1 MLLQPASSALNDEE
15 FLAAFHSCSLPPAC
29 FRHADHL
36 RLGWIHVHRETLQEA
51 INHVCRG
58 IRAYAAHLGKP
69 EIYHETITAAWVR
82 LIASHD
88 ELTFADFLIRN
99 EYRLNTDLLYRFW
112 SQDLLLSQRAR
123 AEWVLPDRMQL
134 PLPVSN

>member
-1 MLLQPASSALNDEE
+1 MLRLASSALNDEE

-36 RLGWIHVHRETLQEA
+36 RLAWIHVHCGTLLEA
-51 INHVCRG
+51 VNHVRHG

-69 EIYHETITAAWVR
+69 EIYHETITVAWVH

-88 ELTFADFLIRN
+88 EPTFADFLARN
-99 EYRLNTDLLYRFW
+99 EHRLNADLLYRFW
-112 SQDLLLSQRAR
+112 SQELLQSGKAR
-123 AEWVLPDRMQL
+123 AEWVMPNKMQL
-134 PLPVSN
+134 PLPVSH